1 MVPYAQET
9 RMDEHMKPE
18 QADLPNFAAWSLEN
32 LSNFATDAYV
42 RMQQQEAAIE
52 QLRLDL
58 RRAMQELRKYQ
69 DDWK

>member
-1 MVPYAQET
+1 
-9 RMDEHMKPE
+9 MKPE
-18 QADLPNFAAWSLEN
+18 QVDTPNFAAWSLEN
-32 LSNFATDAYV
+32 LSHFAADAYV

-58 RRAMQELRKYQ
+58 RSAMQELRKHQ

>member
-1 MVPYAQET
+1 MT
-9 RMDEHMKPE
+9 PE
-18 QADLPNFAAWSLEN
+18 QVDTPNFAAWSLAN
-32 LSNFATDAYV
+32 LSNFATEAYV

-58 RRAMQELRKYQ
+58 RSAMQELRKHQ